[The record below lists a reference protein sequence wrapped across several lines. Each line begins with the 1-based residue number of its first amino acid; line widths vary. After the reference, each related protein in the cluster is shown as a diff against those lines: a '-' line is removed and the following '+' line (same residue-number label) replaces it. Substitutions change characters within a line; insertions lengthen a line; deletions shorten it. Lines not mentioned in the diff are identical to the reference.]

1 MEHSSRFDRRAA
13 LKAGIAGGL
22 AAALARTSSGFTA
35 PLMANTNHK
44 LLTIFL
50 RGGHD
55 ANSVVIPYGDPGY
68 SVANR
73 GILNSAT
80 GSNGTFI
87 PSANALA
94 LSGALPNPLAVRL
107 SPALAPVLPLVN
119 ATSPRLVFL
128 HAVGNP
134 ARTGSHFDDMRTWET
149 AIPQCSIPS
158 GFDLEEGWVTR
169 VVSELLGGGIGAASV
184 SETMQQLYRTRLLPN
199 NTFRPDRVLPHVR
212 ALRNY
217 PDNTAGVYSLGTTMP
232 ALDTKLTGV
241 AGPPPSGL
249 RALFSGGA
257 GKDAFARVVGRQM
270 VESAVAAAPVVTTD
284 YIPMGSAKYP
294 FGMTGVGATHP
305 YTTPANAGLLADN
318 GQIRR
323 FFMYLRD
330 AMALLRDV
338 PGVNVAGIE
347 LGGFDT
353 HSDQGGFDQ
362 NPAVNAIRGQLAQL
376 INAVAFGVAS
386 VDAEVQAGAFS
397 GGSLTVL
404 VISEFGRTSAVNN
417 SGGTDHGGST
427 CVWVAG
433 NRVVPSATSGVV
445 FNTAANEWPGL
456 FSANDQS
463 FGCPGNPLSPPPYQ
477 FMRIATD
484 YRAVYGRIFRQLYGV
499 NSTQIDQVIP
509 GYSTAGLVEPVFII

>member
-1 MEHSSRFDRRAA
+1 MP
-13 LKAGIAGGL
+13 GL
-22 AAALARTSSGFTA
+22 DD
-35 PLMANTNHK
+35 K
-44 LLTIFL
+44 LL
-50 RGGHD
+50 
-55 ANSVVIPYGDPGY
+55 GD
-68 SVANR
+68 V
-73 GILNSAT
+73 
-80 GSNGTFI
+80 
-87 PSANALA
+87 
-94 LSGALPNPLAVRL
+94 
-107 SPALAPVLPLVN
+107 
-119 ATSPRLVFL
+119 
-128 HAVGNP
+128 
-134 ARTGSHFDDMRTWET
+134 
-149 AIPQCSIPS
+149 
-158 GFDLEEGWVTR
+158 
-169 VVSELLGGGIGAASV
+169 
-184 SETMQQLYRTRLLPN
+184 
-199 NTFRPDRVLPHVR
+199 
-212 ALRNY
+212 
-217 PDNTAGVYSLGTTMP
+217 
-232 ALDTKLTGV
+232 
-241 AGPPPSGL
+241 GPPPAGL
-249 RALFSGGA
+249 RALFSGGS
-257 GKDAFARVVGRQM
+257 GKDAYARAVGLQM
-270 VESAVAAAPVVTTD
+270 VESAKAAASVVTTD
-284 YIPMGSAKYP
+284 YIPMGAARYP
-294 FGMTGVGATHP
+294 FGMTNVIATHP

-404 VISEFGRTSAVNN
+404 VISEFGRTSAANN

-456 FSANDQS
+456 FSANDQT
-463 FGCPGNPLSPPPYQ
+463 FGCPGNPLSPAPYQ
-477 FMRIATD
+477 FMKIATD
-484 YRAVYGRIFRQLYGV
+484 YRAVYGRLFRQLYGV

-509 GYSTAGLVEPVFII
+509 GYSTAGLVEPVFLI